1 MWVIALE
8 ALVALVL
15 LLIIVWLTMGSA
27 RRRDAQGDDAGKRA
41 ADAEAKRER

>member
-8 ALVALVL
+8 ALVALAM

-27 RRRDAQGDDAGKRA
+27 RRRDTKDEGQARKTDSDQKP
-41 ADAEAKRER
+41 

>member
-8 ALVALVL
+8 ALVALAM

-27 RRRDAQGDDAGKRA
+27 RRRDAEKDEAQTRK
-41 ADAEAKRER
+41 ADPDSKP

>member
-8 ALVALVL
+8 ALVALAL

-27 RRRDAQGDDAGKRA
+27 RRRDDENDGTQTR
-41 ADAEAKRER
+41 DAERDRRSE

>member
-8 ALVALVL
+8 ALVALAL

-27 RRRDAQGDDAGKRA
+27 RRRDAKNDDTQTHKTD
-41 ADAEAKRER
+41 ADAKR

>member
-8 ALVALVL
+8 ALVALVM

-27 RRRDAQGDDAGKRA
+27 RRRDTQKSEAQTRRA
-41 ADAEAKRER
+41 DPDSKS